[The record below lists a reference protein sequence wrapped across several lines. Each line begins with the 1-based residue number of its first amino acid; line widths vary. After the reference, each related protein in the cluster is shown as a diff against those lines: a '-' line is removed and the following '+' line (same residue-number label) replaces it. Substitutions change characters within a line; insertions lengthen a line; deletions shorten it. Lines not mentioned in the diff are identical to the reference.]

1 MAALPW
7 NWAPSKD
14 IHDWSLKIVN
24 KNKFYKNWRNLVMV
38 KILNWLT
45 DKKFW
50 NLTYVYILSS
60 CDPAPRFAA
69 KAG

>member
-24 KNKFYKNWRNLVMV
+24 KNKFYKN
-38 KILNWLT
+38 
-45 DKKFW
+45 
-50 NLTYVYILSS
+50 
-60 CDPAPRFAA
+60 
-69 KAG
+69 